1 MKTMK
6 EFAQITLWKSHNEE
20 VVHQSLF
27 LIFQNEEIGIAGWSD
42 CLYFFLACLKALRW
56 RDENFKIFPL

>member
-6 EFAQITLWKSHNEE
+6 EFSQITLWKSHNEK
-20 VVHQSLF
+20 VVHHSLF

-42 CLYFFLACLKALRW
+42 CLFVW
-56 RDENFKIFPL
+56 ENFKIFPL

>member
-6 EFAQITLWKSHNEE
+6 EFAQITLWKSHNEK

-42 CLYFFLACLKALRW
+42 CLFVW
-56 RDENFKIFPL
+56 ENFKIFPL